1 MELNRAEL
9 NQIYYLLNENIKSD
23 EIFLKDKNN
32 KGYAREIIERDLKQS
47 SRLLEKIEK
56 ELKK

>member
-32 KGYAREIIERDLKQS
+32 KGYAREIIERDLKNS
-47 SRLLEKIEK
+47 SNLLKKIEE
-56 ELKK
+56 ELNK